1 MFVMSNVLQGT
12 ATVLDT
18 VLWLYMWVIIARA
31 LISWVNPDPWNPIVQ
46 FLERATEPVLTP
58 IRRLVG
64 WRMGMDLSP
73 MIAILILVFLQY
85 AVVQSLRDIAV
96 RMQFLFPSSAF
107 QQQVREF
114 RKHRKQ
120 ELSLLL

>member
-1 MFVMSNVLQGT
+1 MFVMSNVLQGA

-46 FLERATEPVLTP
+46 FLERVTEPALSP
-58 IRRLVG
+58 IRRLIG
-64 WRMGMDLSP
+64 WRMGIDLSP

-96 RMQFLFPSSAF
+96 RM
-107 QQQVREF
+107 
-114 RKHRKQ
+114 H
-120 ELSLLL
+120 